1 MGKAKK
7 GRQEVGPATTGASGL
22 EENESEIIQQTEVT
36 ETELEN
42 RKNEGKKSKKG
53 KKAKKA
59 ASESDEEA
67 GGEQDDPVV
76 APVVEV
82 VKKLAVSNKASK
94 KEKKAE
100 KAAAA
105 AAAESGDEEQESET
119 KSKKQKGKAAGP
131 VGFSLLMMD
140 DDDEENE
147 EDAGRDGVD
156 DDGEDKQTQS
166 KKSAKS
172 GKKAKAANKKAEES
186 STVEPKE
193 PETTEVTE
201 GGKAGK
207 KSKKKKKKADE
218 EDDEIERMLAE
229 LNMEYSGQ
237 KAPEEAQQSQQQ
249 PSESKKKDKKKK
261 KDTSEA
267 ETGAAEEQVASEE
280 PATGGAP
287 VKTAAEKKKEKKE
300 RQKAAKEDGQ
310 PSAEDAAAVSLVE
323 APEPETK
330 KGGKKKSGG
339 KKEEVATVAE
349 PAAKKEPIATST
361 ADEAATDG
369 ASGTATSAAADG
381 KKKKPNKAALAVM
394 QERLKAIR
402 EEEERMRKAEE
413 EKRLLEEQAEAYR
426 LEQLRLEQERKE
438 QKKQREKERRDR
450 LKAEGRLLTAKQK
463 QDRARAQAMLEA
475 LKAQGVE
482 IPEATTEKR
491 VRPGTRI
498 RPKKNQEKESES
510 KEASPG
516 DGEEKEPEIKE
527 EEVPKVK
534 EVKESWDASDSEE
547 EEPAKEEE
555 QPPAPTEAPAKGSDA
570 KQKQKQKSVD
580 EDDEDDNEEEDDDS
594 EDGEDDDDDDDDESD
609 SDEGDSDS
617 SSEAGNRRKEAE
629 KMRQR
634 ALDRIAKRTQDAEKK
649 RTLDHLRAAV
659 VCVLGHVDTG
669 KTKILDKL
677 RRTNVQDG
685 EAGGITQQIG
695 ATNVPAENIKEQTKF
710 VKGFADLQFR
720 LPGLLIIDTPG
731 HESFSNLRS
740 RGSSL
745 CDIAILVV
753 DIMHGLE
760 PQTIESINLLKSKKT
775 PFVVA
780 LNKIDRL
787 YDWSTM
793 ARKDVRDI
801 LKGQASNTQLE
812 FTKRTNEIIVQF
824 AEQGLNAALFYENPD
839 PKTYVSLVPT
849 SAITG
854 EGMGN
859 LLFLIV
865 QFCQKQLAKR
875 LMYSEDLQATVL
887 EVKAIPG
894 LGTTIDAI
902 LINGR
907 LREGDTM
914 ILAGTEGPIVTQIK
928 ALLMPQP
935 MKELRVK
942 NAYIEHR
949 EIEAAQGVKI
959 AAKELEK
966 AIAGLNLQIA
976 QKPDEVEIF
985 KEIVSRDLKSALSS
999 IRLSDRGVHV
1009 QASTLGSLEA
1019 LLEFLRT
1026 SKIPYSGIRIGPVVK
1041 RDVMKASTMLEHEN
1055 QYATILAFDV
1065 KIERDAQ
1072 ELADNLG
1079 VKIFQAD
1086 IIYHLFDKF
1095 MAYREEI
1102 RQRKRDEFKSIAVF
1116 PCKLKI
1122 LPQFVFNSR
1131 DPIVMGV
1138 IVEAG
1143 VIKEGTPICVPSK
1156 EFVDL
1161 GVVTSI
1167 EANHKQLE
1175 TARKGQEVCIK
1186 IEPIPG
1192 ETPKMFGRHFDEHD
1206 MLVSKISRQSIDAC
1220 KDYFRDDLLK
1230 SDWTL
1235 MVELKKTFQI
1245 L

>member
-7 GRQEVGPATTGASGL
+7 GKKEAAAGAGV
-22 EENESEIIQQTEVT
+22 EENTSDVETVPQTDLTEIEV
-36 ETELEN
+36 EN
-42 RKNEGKKSKKG
+42 RKNDKKSKKD

-59 ASESDEEA
+59 ASDSDNDEEQ
-67 GGEQDDPVV
+67 EEV
-76 APVVEV
+76 AAVAESM
-82 VKKLAVSNKASK
+82 KKLAVSKKKDKKASEPVK
-94 KEKKAE
+94 QQAGSDSGDGENEGKEKE
-100 KAAAA
+100 V
-105 AAAESGDEEQESET
+105 
-119 KSKKQKGKAAGP
+119 KKKKG
-131 VGFSLLMMD
+131 
-140 DDDEENE
+140 
-147 EDAGRDGVD
+147 
-156 DDGEDKQTQS
+156 
-166 KKSAKS
+166 AKS
-172 GKKAKAANKKAEES
+172 GPPEEVVRKQSADGKEGKGKKAKAPQTKKEP
-186 STVEPKE
+186 PKE
-193 PETTEVTE
+193 EDDDGAAK
-201 GGKAGK
+201 GGKKG
-207 KSKKKKKKADE
+207 KKKKKKADE
-218 EDDEIERMLAE
+218 DDDEIERMLAE
-229 LNMEYSGQ
+229 LDMEYSGQ
-237 KAPEEAQQSQQQ
+237 KPAVTEQEPEAQQ
-249 PSESKKKDKKKK
+249 PEKVDKKKDKKKK
-261 KDTSEA
+261 KDEPV
-267 ETGAAEEQVASEE
+267 AAEVKEKEARPEE
-280 PATGGAP
+280 ADDG
-287 VKTAAEKKKEKKE
+287 VRLKTAAEKKKEKKE
-300 RQKAAKEDGQ
+300 RQKAAAKQQDDGDD
-310 PSAEDAAAVSLVE
+310 DAAGKQPEEKPSV
-323 APEPETK
+323 APEVEPSTTEGAK
-330 KGGKKKSGG
+330 KAGKKKG
-339 KKEEVATVAE
+339 KKEETAASEAPTPADAPAKAPEGEKAE
-349 PAAKKEPIATST
+349 GG
-361 ADEAATDG
+361 DEAAAG
-369 ASGTATSAAADG
+369 EG

-402 EEEERMRKAEE
+402 EEEERLRKEEE
-413 EKRLLEEQAEAYR
+413 EKQRLEEQAEAYR
-426 LEQLRLEQERKE
+426 LEQLKLEQEKKE
-438 QKKQREKERRDR
+438 KKKQREKERKER
-450 LKAEGRLLTAKQK
+450 LKAEGKLLSAKQK

-482 IPEATTEKR
+482 VPEATGER
-491 VRPGTRI
+491 RMRPGTRI
-498 RPKKNQEKESES
+498 RPKKNQEVNKDADGS
-510 KEASPG
+510 KETTPTG
-516 DGEEKEPEIKE
+516 DEGGKEGETKVEEKPKEKEI
-527 EEVPKVK
+527 
-534 EVKESWDASDSEE
+534 KESWDASDSEE
-547 EEPAKEEE
+547 EEVPAATGEEKDKKNATGALS
-555 QPPAPTEAPAKGSDA
+555 QQQS
-570 KQKQKQKSVD
+570 
-580 EDDEDDNEEEDDDS
+580 
-594 EDGEDDDDDDDDESD
+594 
-609 SDEGDSDS
+609 
-617 SSEAGNRRKEAE
+617 REAE

-649 RTLDHLRAAV
+649 KTLENLRAAV

-710 VKGFADLQFR
+710 VKGFQELEFK

-760 PQTIESINLLKSKKT
+760 PQTLESINLLKSKRT

-787 YDWSTM
+787 YDWNTM
-793 ARKDVRDI
+793 PRKDVRDI

-812 FTKRTNEIIVQF
+812 FTQRTKEIIVQF

-902 LINGR
+902 LINGK

-942 NAYIEHR
+942 NAYVEHK
-949 EIEAAQGVKI
+949 EIMAAQGVKI

-985 KEIVSRDLKSALSS
+985 RDIVARDLKSALNS
-999 IRLSDRGVHV
+999 IKLSDRGVYV

-1055 QYATILAFDV
+1055 QFATILAFDV
-1065 KIERDAQ
+1065 KVERDAQ

-1102 RQRKRDEFKSIAVF
+1102 RQRKRDEFKQIAVF

-1143 VIKEGTPICVPSK
+1143 IVKEGTPITVPSR
-1156 EFVDL
+1156 EFTDL

-1167 EANHKQLE
+1167 EANHKQIE
-1175 TARKGQEVCIK
+1175 SARKGQEVCIK
-1186 IEPIPG
+1186 IEPIPS
-1192 ETPKMFGRHFDEHD
+1192 ETPKMFGRHFDETD